1 MKPWMVILGTV
12 GLLLTA
18 GVLTVW
24 VTGDPKC
31 LLMKC
36 VLVK

>member
-1 MKPWMVILGTV
+1 MKPWMVILGAV
-12 GLLLTA
+12 GLLLTV